1 VGVIRSRITIWF
13 VVMLF
18 AIASA
23 VVAFQMSSGV
33 TGGDKLF
40 NGTLLTDPNPDKGND
55 CPYPPAGGYGSGNS
69 GKVAKGRDKHCN
81 QPTGKGAKP
90 K

>member
-1 VGVIRSRITIWF
+1 VGLLKNRLAIWF

-23 VVAFQMSSGV
+23 IVAFQLTSNRGSGPRV
-33 TGGDKLF
+33 LDGQ
-40 NGTLLTDPNPDKGND
+40 LLTDPKPSKGKD
-55 CPYPPAGGYGSGNS
+55 CPYPPPGSYGSGNS

-81 QPTGKGAKP
+81 G
-90 K
+90 

>member
-1 VGVIRSRITIWF
+1 VEVLKGRIAVWF

-23 VVAFQMSSGV
+23 VVAFQM
-33 TGGDKLF
+33 TGAVGQSDKIF
-40 NGTLLTDPNPDKGND
+40 NGQLLADPKPSKGKD

-81 QPTGKGAKP
+81 G
-90 K
+90 

>member
-1 VGVIRSRITIWF
+1 MGVLKGRIAVWF

-23 VVAFQMSSGV
+23 VVAFQM
-33 TGGDKLF
+33 TGAVGQGDRIF
-40 NGTLLTDPNPDKGND
+40 NGTLLTDPNPDKGKD

-81 QPTGKGAKP
+81 QPTGKGAKGG
-90 K
+90 